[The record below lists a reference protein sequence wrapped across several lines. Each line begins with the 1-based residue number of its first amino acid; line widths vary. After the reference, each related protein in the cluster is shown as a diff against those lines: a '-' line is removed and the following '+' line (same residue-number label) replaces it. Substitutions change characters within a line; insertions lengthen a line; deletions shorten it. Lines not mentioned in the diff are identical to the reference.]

1 MRYPEAYLRFIR
13 LFNEGEFYEAHDVL
27 EELWME
33 EGHDKFLQ
41 ALIQLAVAYYHY
53 DYGNV
58 YGARQLLTSA
68 RRYFKAA
75 SGERWGLNAFVLSDH
90 TEKLLAALPD
100 ERKIPMEDARRMP
113 LPEITLIPEGCD
125 VRF

>member
-1 MRYPEAYLRFIR
+1 MGYPDAYRQFIQ
-13 LFNEGEFYEAHDVL
+13 LFNTQAFYEAHDVL
-27 EELWME
+27 EALWME

-68 RRYFKAA
+68 RRYLQSA
-75 SGERWGLNAFVLSDH
+75 SGETWGLDASELFRH
-90 TEKLLAALPD
+90 TEMLLETLP
-100 ERKIPMEDARRMP
+100 EEKKIPMEMARLKP
-113 LPEITLIPEGCD
+113 LPELRLAPIGM
-125 VRF
+125 